1 MINCRKICQH
11 CKCPREDHNII
22 EDDARTGCNVYLGE
36 ANHSGL
42 PSDDDSGCALDE
54 YAWVPP
60 GLNPEQASGVNLER
74 LSYLHVLFF
83 DKKNI
88 IIWYSC
94 RNCCYQCGS
103 HVTNEIR
110 SIYETRFWKTIIIF
124 KFFTFNLKTINNP
137 LLFVP

>member
-74 LSYLHVLFF
+74 LSYLHVLLL
-83 DKKNI
+83 
-88 IIWYSC
+88 
-94 RNCCYQCGS
+94 
-103 HVTNEIR
+103 IR
-110 SIYETRFWKTIIIF
+110 RISLSGILVRIFVINVVLMLQMRLGVFMKQDFGRLSLFLNFLPSI
-124 KFFTFNLKTINNP
+124 
-137 LLFVP
+137 